1 VKYKIGDKVRIK
13 PLKWFVWNKINI
25 DKQQLKFCDQTGKIF
40 DIWFEAWYF
49 IDIDNNRFV
58 WKENFL
64 IGIKEERL
72 QKIKKLSENE
82 N

>member
-1 VKYKIGDKVRIK
+1 MKYKIGDKVRIK

-25 DKQQLKFCDQTGKIF
+25 DKQQLKFCDQNTIID
-40 DIWFEAWYF
+40 DIWFKSWYF
-49 IDIDNNRFV
+49 INIDNCRFV

-72 QKIKKLSENE
+72 QKIKKLSKNE